1 MDLVENAIFWGAKST
16 LVSDMPKR
24 KKKTLKPKQT
34 PEAAAP
40 DAPTEEQAVADA
52 PAPQPEKEPVVRL
65 VEPPEEAVRRLGGEL
80 EELNDRHLRLAAE
93 FDNYRKRMIR
103 ERAEMRERAQ
113 AELVRD
119 MLEAIDDLNRVT
131 SMDHGEAGVKDVLDG
146 VELVER
152 KLHAELERLGVER
165 VGAEGAVFD
174 PNSHEAVGTLPANSP
189 ELDGTIA
196 AVLQPGYRFGSV
208 LLRPARVNVF
218 IALEGGA

>member
-1 MDLVENAIFWGAKST
+1 
-16 LVSDMPKR
+16 MPRR
-24 KKKTLKPKQT
+24 KKVKRQQT
-34 PEAAAP
+34 PDAGPEIAETVPQAAP
-40 DAPTEEQAVADA
+40 VDAPPVGDPLAPEAKAPDEE
-52 PAPQPEKEPVVRL
+52 L
-65 VEPPEEAVRRLGGEL
+65 VEPAEEAVRRLAGEL

-93 FDNYRKRMIR
+93 FDNYRKRMLR

-131 SMDHGEAGVKDVLDG
+131 SLDHGEAGVKDVLDG

-165 VGAEGAVFD
+165 VGTEGEAFD
-174 PNSHEAVGTLPANSP
+174 PHGHEAVGTIPANSP
-189 ELDGTIA
+189 EQDGTIA
-196 AVLQPGYRFGSV
+196 VVLQPGYRFGRV

-218 IALEGGA
+218 VAPEGEA

>member
-1 MDLVENAIFWGAKST
+1 M
-16 LVSDMPKR
+16 
-24 KKKTLKPKQT
+24 KPEQT
-34 PEAAAP
+34 PESSPVADTP
-40 DAPTEEQAVADA
+40 PEDQAVTDGAV
-52 PAPQPEKEPVVRL
+52 PAPEPPPGPPV
-65 VEPPEEAVRRLGGEL
+65 VEPPEEAVRRLSGEL

-93 FDNYRKRMIR
+93 FDNYRKRMVR

-131 SMDHGEAGVKDVLDG
+131 SLDHGEAGVKDVLDG

-165 VGAEGAVFD
+165 VGSEGEVFD
-174 PNSHEAVGTLPANSP
+174 PNRHEAVGTMPANDH
-189 ELDGTIA
+189 EQDGTVA
-196 AVLQPGYRFGSV
+196 LVLQPGYRFGSV

-218 IALEGGA
+218 VALEGEA

>member
-1 MDLVENAIFWGAKST
+1 M
-16 LVSDMPKR
+16 
-24 KKKTLKPKQT
+24 KPEQT
-34 PEAAAP
+34 PEVAAP
-40 DAPTEEQAVADA
+40 NAPAEEQAVADA
-52 PAPQPEKEPVVRL
+52 SVAPPL
-65 VEPPEEAVRRLGGEL
+65 VEPPEEAVQRLGGEL

-131 SMDHGEAGVKDVLDG
+131 SMDHGEAGVKDVLNG

-189 ELDGTIA
+189 EHDGTIA